1 MGKPPKG
8 YVDFEFDLS
17 EEEYEIIERN
27 AAAAGISVQQLVDQC
42 VRELITRA
50 IPTNENHPNDDDS

>member
-17 EEEYEIIERN
+17 EEEYEIIESN

-42 VRELITRA
+42 ARGLARA
-50 IPTNENHPNDDDS
+50 IPTNENNPNDDDP

>member
-42 VRELITRA
+42 VRELTRA